1 MLWSLNGSQH
11 AYILLFAGMISEFTT
26 INYSYLMGFRGW
38 RMGET
43 NFRPLTRTNTGVSEP
58 RIDSYAILLRHLWL
72 GYGLCLGFEFVELT
86 LGQEDSVNTLL

>member
-1 MLWSLNGSQH
+1 MS
-11 AYILLFAGMISEFTT
+11 
-26 INYSYLMGFRGW
+26 FRGR
-38 RMGET
+38 RMLDSHY
-43 NFRPLTRTNTGVSEP
+43 RPSTRINTGVSEP